1 MTEFD
6 DSIGYICYE
15 CNLNCEK
22 SRQDIIDMDL
32 DPDSDNDYDRMIFC
46 PNWGE
51 NAIFRRVR
59 E

>member
-22 SRQDIIDMDL
+22 SRQNIVDMDL

-51 NAIFRRVR
+51 FAIFRKV
-59 E
+59 EE

>member
-1 MTEFD
+1 MTEFEF
-6 DSIGYICYE
+6 ICYE

-51 NAIFRRVR
+51 DAIFRRV
-59 E
+59 EE